1 MRVKQGGQKI
11 YFNKRSDLNQTE
23 IEEVDW
29 ESWSL
34 KKSKNELHNLTLKL
48 ASPTD
53 WIDKT
58 SPTGLKCIF
67 GDEIGLYASFGGN
80 EEDTKRFGGY
90 ISGIDSTFDGSLKVG
105 FDCRD
110 YKISLK
116 NKQVFKDYY
125 KNMPQTIGQYSQYI
139 NKLYTSTTLYDSICS
154 LCSNVNITDFSLLES
169 PYKWVVPN
177 NTALTRTIGSN
188 STCTTYS
195 GLKNPIG
202 TNSFTSA
209 QTHQIKTSPLDTEVE
224 FTIYSDVTG
233 YDLMAY
239 PHIGL
244 SYHRAQ
250 ISNSKLGFKFII
262 NGTTYYLPW
271 FSDLN
276 EYTGNFLTGLV
287 KTNTTQLTT
296 LMIPIKQLMDDL
308 YPDVEYVC
316 TYIGLVSKE
325 LDNGYIYLGN
335 IGAIDGYQALPMTHE
350 YAYKDSLE
358 VANLIST
365 QCNHIFDINPYKQPI
380 LRNRDSVVTNLSII
394 EGVNLISASLSCDD
408 SEYSNNSL
416 VICKQDDTKAIVAQE
431 IDLQSMNNHG
441 EYDFVEENSEITTDD
456 DAKKYVQDLLKQKSA
471 IIPEITCKVEPSFE
485 YEPGDVIYV
494 YIPSMGIERSLEIQ
508 EVTITNTGDCEV
520 IVGYPN
526 ETLQS
531 LLLNLSKKQKLG
543 QNRNTQNMDKTT
555 QLKRE
560 LITNTGA
567 YIQPRGK
574 IVITGKDLVET
585 GVDLY
590 HDKCIKDGAMGFL
603 NKGDPLWR
611 SENCGVGVDE
621 RGIQIVFNS
630 PGAGNIYIPLGIPF
644 YLQTS
649 AQLEKIRVTYSWD
662 AILTHTPAQRIYI
675 DLDVYSSFDP
685 YEPSSGL
692 LAHHSFINHLPVT
705 DSGTLTHELVLNE
718 TTGYT
723 LPELPFL
730 NYYHLIFALQENISE
745 GWIRIEKIE
754 IEYVS
759 EGRQENV

>member
-125 KNMPQTIGQYSQYI
+125 KNMPQSIGQYSQYI
-139 NKLYTSTTLYDSICS
+139 NKLYTSTSLYDSICA
-154 LCSNVNITDFSLLES
+154 LCNNVNITDFSLLES
-169 PYKWVVPN
+169 PYKWVVSNATP
-177 NTALTRTIGSN
+177 LTRTTGSN

-202 TNSFTSA
+202 ANSFTSSK
-209 QTHQIKTSPLDTEVE
+209 THQIKTSPLDTEVV
-224 FTIYSDVTG
+224 FTIYSDGAG

-296 LMIPIKQLMDDL
+296 LMIPIKQLMDDM
-308 YPDVEYVC
+308 YPDVEYKC

-325 LDNGYIYLGN
+325 LDNGYIYLAN

-380 LRNRDSVVTNLSII
+380 LKNRDNVVTNLSII

-526 ETLQS
+526 ETLQT

-543 QNRNTQNMDKTT
+543 QNRNSQNMDKTT

-590 HDKCIKDGAMGFL
+590 HDQITEYCPMWPTKTV
-603 NKGDPLWR
+603 GDFLWR
-611 SENCGVGVDE
+611 TNLSGVGVDE
-621 RGIQIVFNS
+621 RGITVVFNDDNGQLKF
-630 PGAGNIYIPLGIPF
+630 PVGIPF
-644 YLQTS
+644 YIQTS
-649 AQLEKIRVTYSWD
+649 AQLEKITVTYSYGD
-662 AILTHTPAQRIYI
+662 LMSTPGQRIY
-675 DLDVYSSFDP
+675 LDVDFYSHFNP
-685 YEPSSGL
+685 YESAGALMTSSISNHAPTSSSGTVVASL
-692 LAHHSFINHLPVT
+692 
-705 DSGTLTHELVLNE
+705 DLND

-723 LPELPFL
+723 LPDLPFL
-730 NYYHLIFALQENISE
+730 NYYHLLFTLEEVFGE